1 MTKNG
6 KKLESHGQYKV
17 WLRGSQKYITRAV
30 WYRMVGDREECFIK
44 WYGKFHEVH
53 RGAWCYYT
61 VASI

>member
-17 WLRGSQKYITRAV
+17 WLRGSRKYVERAV
-30 WYRMVGDREECFIK
+30 WYRQVGDREECFIK

-53 RGAWCYYT
+53 RGTWCYYT
-61 VASI
+61 VADI